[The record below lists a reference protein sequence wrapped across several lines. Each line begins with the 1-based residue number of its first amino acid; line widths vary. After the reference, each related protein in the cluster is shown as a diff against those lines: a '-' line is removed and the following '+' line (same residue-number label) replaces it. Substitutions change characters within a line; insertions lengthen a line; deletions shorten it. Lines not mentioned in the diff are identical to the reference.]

1 MGGWIGILMVG
12 SKVTAIIRISL
23 GIILRQIAREIFP
36 TSIMETKVIK
46 AIRTHLMQM
55 IPYLKTLTSNPT

>member
-1 MGGWIGILMVG
+1 MGGWIGILTVG

-36 TSIMETKVIK
+36 TSITEIKVIK
-46 AIRTHLMQM
+46 AIRTHLTQM

>member
-36 TSIMETKVIK
+36 TSITEIK
-46 AIRTHLMQM
+46 EIKGIRTHLTQM
-55 IPYLKTLTSNPT
+55 IPYFKTLTSNPT